1 MFPKCYE
8 RRYELL
14 TNRQRNILK
23 AIGNRLEPVL
33 IIGKNGIT
41 ANILNKLNEALTARE
56 LIKGRV
62 LPHQGLDVKEIAAE
76 LAEQTGALIVQT
88 IGCNFILYRAPQDG
102 AASKID
108 WEQER

>member
-1 MFPKCYE
+1 M
-8 RRYELL
+8 L

-41 ANILNKLNEALTARE
+41 ANILNQLNEALTARE